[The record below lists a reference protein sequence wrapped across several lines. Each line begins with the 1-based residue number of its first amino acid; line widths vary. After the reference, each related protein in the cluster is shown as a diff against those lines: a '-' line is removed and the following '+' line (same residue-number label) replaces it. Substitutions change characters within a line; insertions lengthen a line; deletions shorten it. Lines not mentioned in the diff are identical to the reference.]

1 MATRIRDRKN
11 YHQWVLDHKNEILAL
26 PNKQRTDWVLT
37 KLNDELNLEMKRY
50 NVYQL
55 LYRNGLINHK
65 NEPMLTREAQEQ
77 EQSIQEI
84 VTDTTTDESEDR
96 IAISGGPVD
105 EQYLHQKIYEMFGV
119 YCPIEEE
126 DPFGYGE

>member
-1 MATRIRDRKN
+1 MATRLRNRKN
-11 YHQWVLDHKNEILAL
+11 YHQWVLDHKDEILAL

-37 KLNDELNLEMKRY
+37 KLNDELNLEMKRN

-65 NEPMLTREAQEQ
+65 SDLHNEQTQVLTLTQP
-77 EQSIQEI
+77 ID
-84 VTDTTTDESEDR
+84 VTETTTTEEPV
-96 IAISGGPVD
+96 AISGGPVD
-105 EQYLHQKIYEMFGV
+105 EQYLHEVIHDMFGV

-126 DPFGYGE
+126 DPFSYGE